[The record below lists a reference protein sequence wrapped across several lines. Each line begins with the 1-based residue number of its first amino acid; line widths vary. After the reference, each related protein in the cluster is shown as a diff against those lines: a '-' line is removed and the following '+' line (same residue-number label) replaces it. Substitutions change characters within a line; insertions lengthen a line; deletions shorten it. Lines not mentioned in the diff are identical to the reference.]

1 MGPLE
6 IQREGRD
13 ELIIPT
19 GTQPGEV
26 FQLRGLGMPD
36 PRGRGVGDLL
46 VQTHIEVPKS
56 LTSRQEE
63 LLRELAEVEH
73 NHVSPHRKS
82 FLEKLRDYFS
92 VTDETAEKMEP

>member
-1 MGPLE
+1 MEDGFIWKIDQYVKLGDLMGL
-6 IQREGRD
+6 R
-13 ELIIPT
+13 LI
-19 GTQPGEV
+19 
-26 FQLRGLGMPD
+26 
-36 PRGRGVGDLL
+36 GDLL